1 MQSHL
6 EGTFI
11 PTPLTTTEIKEK
23 LSALYPLDDEQDVLP
38 DGDLDP
44 EGLTITPPQVEQ
56 MIKTLNRRSCHGSSA
71 WTNVA
76 ICRLMR
82 PPLDKQDT
90 SVVQTFTRMINMLC
104 AGRIHPIVGTMWAT
118 SRAALLPKNDG
129 GWRPLGIGEAWYRLV
144 GRIVASIASPALART
159 LLPLQYAVGVKGGVE
174 IAARMAQ
181 LAYDFPNDCV
191 GGEEREEMSILR
203 IDTSNAFNTLSR
215 SKMFSAVIQHAPGLA
230 RLVRALYGCR
240 VPFLR

>member
-6 EGTFI
+6 DGAI
-11 PTPLTTTEIKEK
+11 PSTPLTTTEIRDK
-23 LSALYPLDDEQDVLP
+23 LLALYPHDDEQDVLP
-38 DGDLDP
+38 GREADP
-44 EGLTITPPQVEQ
+44 EGLSITAAQVEQ
-56 MIKTLNRRSCHGSSA
+56 TIGSLNRRSCHGSSA

-76 ICRLMR
+76 ICRLMK
-82 PPLDKQDT
+82 PPMDHQDT
-90 SVVQTFTRMINMLC
+90 SVIQTVTRMINMLC
-104 AGRIHPIVGTMWAT
+104 AGRIHSIVGNMWAT
-118 SRAALLPKNDG
+118 SRAALLPKHDE

-144 GRIVASIASPALART
+144 GRIVSSIMSPALAPT

-174 IAARMAQ
+174 MAARMAQ

-215 SKMFSAVIQHAPGLA
+215 SKMFSAVIQAIS
-230 RLVRALYGCR
+230 YKISSTFSSTF
-240 VPFLR
+240 FLWLS